1 MARQKQIEFPPEQSP
16 VRWLT
21 PALLLISVACIVIV
35 VIILYAHPSGE
46 FIGPW

>member
-1 MARQKQIEFPPEQSP
+1 MARQKQVQFPAEQSP

-21 PALLLISVACIVIV
+21 PALLLASVACIVIV
-35 VIILYAHPSGE
+35 VIILFAHPSGE

>member
-1 MARQKQIEFPPEQSP
+1 MAREKQVEFPPEQSP

-21 PALLLISVACIVIV
+21 PVCLIASVACIVIV

>member
-1 MARQKQIEFPPEQSP
+1 MAREKQIEFPPEQSP

-21 PALLLISVACIVIV
+21 PALLLASVACIVIV
-35 VIILYAHPSGE
+35 VIILFAHPSGE

>member
-1 MARQKQIEFPPEQSP
+1 MAREKQIQFPPEQSH

-21 PALLLISVACIVIV
+21 PAMLLLSLACIVIV
-35 VIILYAHPSGE
+35 VVVLLAHPSGE